1 MVRYSARSHLPAEH
15 DDQTVAIRQDLLLIS
30 QWSDGEGES
39 EEEQK
44 KRRGEER
51 GTCEKE
57 RGVQGSGL
65 IHSRGCMYVPIQ
77 RVFCIV

>member
-15 DDQTVAIRQDLLLIS
+15 DDQTVAIRQDLLLTS

-39 EEEQK
+39 EEEK
-44 KRRGEER
+44 KRRGKER
-51 GTCEKE
+51 VTCEKE